1 MAHFSTIRCAGHPFD
16 TLKVLMQMQPD
27 KYKSMGDAFKETV
40 SKHGLAG
47 LYKGVG
53 APLVGN
59 GFYNAVQFAI
69 FSKAKAFFTNNG
81 TTNEPYRIAG
91 AGAFTGIFVAL
102 VEGPQDLFKS
112 QIQAQMVTKQ
122 PAAAAVVEGAA
133 AAATATA
140 TAAAAPKYS
149 GVADCAKKI
158 IAERGLAGAT
168 QGLSATI
175 CRNIVGVSAYFYF
188 YEVSNTPLDRLL

>member
-1 MAHFSTIRCAGHPFD
+1 
-16 TLKVLMQMQPD
+16 MQPD
-27 KYKSMGDAFKETV
+27 KYKGVGDAFRETI
-40 SKHGLAG
+40 SRYGPAG

-69 FSKAKAFFTNNG
+69 FSGAKKWFTDG
-81 TTNEPYRIAG
+81 GKLDEPWRVAG

-112 QIQAQMVTKQ
+112 QIQAMMVTK
-122 PAAAAVVEGAA
+122 PAVEGAA
-133 AAATATA
+133 PAKA
-140 TAAAAPKYS
+140 KYS

-158 IAERGLAGAT
+158 IAERGLAGMT
-168 QGLSATI
+168 QGLTATI
-175 CRNIVGVSAYFYF
+175 GRNIIGVSAYFYY
-188 YEVSNTPLDRLL
+188 YEVS